1 MALLYTAPRSA
12 TITAQD
18 DSEVWS
24 LDRTAF
30 RNLVVR
36 SSEAQFKE
44 PFPFEKGEVLWVLDD
59 VFFLGQTFWKSKSFN
74 F

>member
-1 MALLYTAPRSA
+1 MFYLLKVGSKPEGGYSPL
-12 TITAQD
+12 QD

-36 SSEAQFKE
+36 SAEAQFKDTRE
-44 PFPFEKGEVLWVLDD
+44 RGDKGCFRV
-59 VFFLGQTFWKSKSFN
+59 
-74 F
+74 